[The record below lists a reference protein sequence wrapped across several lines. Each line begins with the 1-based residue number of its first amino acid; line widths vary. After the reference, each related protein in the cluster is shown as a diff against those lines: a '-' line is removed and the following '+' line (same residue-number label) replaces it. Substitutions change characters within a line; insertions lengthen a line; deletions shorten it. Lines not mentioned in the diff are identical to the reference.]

1 VRRLIAILLAW
12 WFVALGSGALAALHD
27 LQHDQED
34 AAIAAADRAAGRP
47 EKEAPHHDE
56 SNCPV
61 HAQLHIPFIAAG
73 WVPLLVCL
81 GLFTAFLTLLPESL
95 TSRRAPE
102 RLDCR
107 GPPSCC

>member
-1 VRRLIAILLAW
+1 VRRITAILLAS

-47 EKEAPHHDE
+47 QKEVPQHDE

-61 HAQLHIPFIAAG
+61 HAQLNIPFIAAG

-81 GLFTAFLTLLPESL
+81 GLFLAFLSLLPA
-95 TSRRAPE
+95 SRVPCRAPA
-102 RLDCR
+102 RLGCR
-107 GPPSCC
+107 GPPSC